1 VRGTTADAAM
11 EERAMIPSGPDWT
24 ALVIAVVVQAMLTPL
39 SDVLLLVN
47 VSSPPR
53 TLRILEP
60 MGEVIIGLRLEIVM
74 VLGVTNADAIIP
86 KEFA

>member
-1 VRGTTADAAM
+1 M
-11 EERAMIPSGPDWT
+11 MPSGPDWT
-24 ALVIAVVVQAMLTPL
+24 ALLIAVVVQAILTPL

-60 MGEVIIGLRLEIVM
+60 MGEVIGLRLEIVM
-74 VLGVTNADAIIP
+74 VLGLTNANAVFP
-86 KEFA
+86 EEFAWRFRNNKIS

>member
-1 VRGTTADAAM
+1 
-11 EERAMIPSGPDWT
+11 MIPSGPDWT

>member
-1 VRGTTADAAM
+1 M
-11 EERAMIPSGPDWT
+11 MPSGPDWT
-24 ALVIAVVVQAMLTPL
+24 ALLIAVVVQAILTPL

-60 MGEVIIGLRLEIVM
+60 MGEVIGLRLEIVM
-74 VLGVTNADAIIP
+74 VFGLTNANAIFP
-86 KEFA
+86 EEFAWRFRNNKIN